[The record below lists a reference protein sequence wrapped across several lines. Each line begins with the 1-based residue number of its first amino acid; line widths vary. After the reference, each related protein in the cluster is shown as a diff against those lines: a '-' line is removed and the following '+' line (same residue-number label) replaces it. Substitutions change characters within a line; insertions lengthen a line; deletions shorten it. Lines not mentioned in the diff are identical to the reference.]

1 MGDVEVHKIGLRKY
15 PLRKEKQELDWNAVQ
30 RSVISVT
37 STVQGKEDLTIVHG
51 NWEAVFVQCY
61 F

>member
-51 NWEAVFVQCY
+51 N
-61 F
+61 

>member
-1 MGDVEVHKIGLRKY
+1 MGDGEVHKIGLRKY
-15 PLRKEKQELDWNAVQ
+15 PLSKEKQELDWNAVQ

-51 NWEAVFVQCY
+51 N
-61 F
+61 